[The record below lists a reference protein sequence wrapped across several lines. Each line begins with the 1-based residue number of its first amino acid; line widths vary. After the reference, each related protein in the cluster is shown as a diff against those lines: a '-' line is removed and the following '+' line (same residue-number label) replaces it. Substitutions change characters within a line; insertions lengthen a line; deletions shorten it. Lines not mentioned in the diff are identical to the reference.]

1 MKDETAGAAT
11 EEFVRL
17 KSKMCSYFTDDNS
30 EHKKARGFKQRCC
43 HNEYKDVLLNKKC
56 LRYSM
61 NRFKEKT
68 IE

>member
-30 EHKKARGFKQRCC
+30 EHKKAKGL
-43 HNEYKDVLLNKKC
+43 NKDVVI
-56 LRYSM
+56 M
-61 NRFKEKT
+61 NIKMFC
-68 IE
+68 